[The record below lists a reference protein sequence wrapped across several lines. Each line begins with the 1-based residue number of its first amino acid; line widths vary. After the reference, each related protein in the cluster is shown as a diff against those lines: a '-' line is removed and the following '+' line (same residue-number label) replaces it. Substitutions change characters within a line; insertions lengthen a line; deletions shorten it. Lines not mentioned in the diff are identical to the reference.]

1 MFRKKQTGIMSSDE
15 ICWRVFLDAFES
27 LKKGLSNFAWTLWE
41 KQKSKQIKDC
51 YNYFRCELKEREREI
66 ERERERERKRERE
79 REKCSVIGLH
89 TSWHITQPQLH
100 SCSTC
105 YVINFIDH
113 I

>member
-51 YNYFRCELKEREREI
+51 YNYFRCELMKERERE
-66 ERERERERKRERE
+66 RDR
-79 REKCSVIGLH
+79 
-89 TSWHITQPQLH
+89 
-100 SCSTC
+100 
-105 YVINFIDH
+105 
-113 I
+113 